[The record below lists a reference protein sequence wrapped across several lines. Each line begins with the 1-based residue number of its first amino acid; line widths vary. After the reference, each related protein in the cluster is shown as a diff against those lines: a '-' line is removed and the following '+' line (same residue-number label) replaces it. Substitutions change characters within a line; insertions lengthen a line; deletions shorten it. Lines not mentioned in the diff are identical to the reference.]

1 MQLRGKN
8 VVLTGASGGIGNA
21 IAHALDAAGANLL
34 LSGRDIAALQKLQRQ
49 LRAGHTVLAADL
61 CTEDGRRQLAGA
73 AAAFGADVL
82 INNAGAGQL
91 SLLEQ
96 SDSADLER
104 IVAVNLVAPMLL
116 CQAFLP
122 ILRARRQATIVN
134 IGSILG
140 SIGYAGST
148 AYCAS
153 KFGLRGFSEALR
165 RELADTAINVVYFAP
180 RATDTSLNSASHQ
193 ALNRELG
200 NAVDSPEQVA
210 IQLVEALARPERGN
224 RYLGWPEAFFVRLN
238 SLLPAVVDKALR
250 SKLATIRRHAHIQPQ
265 PEELS

>member
-1 MQLRGKN
+1 MQIRGKN
-8 VVLTGASGGIGNA
+8 VVLTGASGGIGSA

-34 LSGRDIAALQKLQRQ
+34 LGGRDATALRRLQGQ
-49 LRAGHTVLAADL
+49 LRSGHSLLAADL
-61 CTEDGRRQLAGA
+61 CTDAGRRQMADA
-73 AAAFGADVL
+73 AWAFRADVL

-104 IVAVNLVAPMLL
+104 VVAVNLIAPMLL
-116 CQAFLP
+116 CQALLP
-122 ILRARRQATIVN
+122 ILRDRPEATIVN

-153 KFGLRGFSEALR
+153 KFGLRGFTEALR
-165 RELADTAINVVYFAP
+165 RELADTAINVVYLAP
-180 RATDTSLNSASHQ
+180 RATDTALNSRSHQ

-200 NAVDSPEQVA
+200 NAVDTPEQVA
-210 IQLVEALARPERGN
+210 ARVVKALARPQRAN
-224 RYLGWPEAFFVRLN
+224 HFIGWPEAFFVRLN

-250 SKLATIRRHAHIQPQ
+250 TKLAIVRRHAQTP
-265 PEELS
+265 S